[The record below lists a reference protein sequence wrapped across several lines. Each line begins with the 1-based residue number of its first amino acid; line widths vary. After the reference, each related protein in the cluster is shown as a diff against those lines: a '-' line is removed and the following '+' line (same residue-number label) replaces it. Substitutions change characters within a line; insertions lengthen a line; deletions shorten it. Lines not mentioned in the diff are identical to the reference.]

1 MDKLKLH
8 LGDTIR
14 KLLRELDIQV
24 SLYNRQ
30 RNGKYSSYHGTVG
43 QVADNKLKQ
52 EFNEVWPYQAIHTD
66 VTQARLA
73 NHQWAYI
80 SVMID
85 EASQEILAFQ
95 INTRPSKDLIMRTLT
110 ELIDHLPDDAQPI
123 IHSDQ
128 GWHYQLAYYT
138 QKLED
143 HRFIQR
149 MSRKGNCLDNAPIES
164 SFHLFKTELLAGFP
178 PCKDITELTELSQ
191 KYVQY
196 FNNVRTTLKT
206 KGMTPVEYRNHT
218 LAA

>member
-14 KLLRELDIQV
+14 KLMRELDIQV
-24 SLYNRQ
+24 SLYNRH

-52 EFNEVWPYQAIHTD
+52 EFNEVWPYQVIHTD
-66 VTQARLA
+66 VTQVRLA

-128 GWHYQLAYYT
+128 GWHYQLDYYT
-138 QKLED
+138 PKLVD

-164 SFHLFKTELLAGFP
+164 FFHLFKTELLAGFP

-196 FNNVRTTLKT
+196 FNNVRTIKN
-206 KGMTPVEYRNHT
+206 KRYDSG
-218 LAA
+218 